1 MKEILFIRQNVQQWQ
16 SIENIAEDPS
26 AYSPDDV
33 AGAYLR
39 VTTDLAFA
47 QTHYPTSRIT
57 VYLNDLASVLHNSLY
72 RRRHERHSR
81 IITFWTQEV
90 PLTMWEAR
98 HLLLASFIIMALS
111 VLVGVIS
118 QMSDTDFCRIIL
130 GDWYMDETLENIRK
144 GTPFAIYDSDSVGN
158 MLFSITINN
167 IMVAARIFAMGVL
180 TSFFTGI
187 MLIYNGV
194 MLGCF
199 ETFFAQ
205 QHLLGPSLLAVML
218 HGTIEISSI
227 VVAGAAGL
235 AMGNAWLLPG
245 SYSRIESFKRGA
257 KRGLKIFVGTV
268 PLFVVA
274 GFIESVCTR
283 HTHVPDAIRLA
294 FILLSAAFVLFYFVI
309 YPRMLHK
316 RLTKVETS
324 EYTKVNKNH

>member
-72 RRRHERHSR
+72 RRRHEKHSR

-98 HLLLASFIIMALS
+98 HLLLASFIIMVLS

-118 QMSDTDFCRIIL
+118 QAGDTDFCRIIL

-144 GTPFAIYDSDSVGN
+144 GKPFAIYDSDSVGN

-167 IMVAARIFAMGVL
+167 IMWRRA
-180 TSFFTGI
+180 
-187 MLIYNGV
+187 
-194 MLGCF
+194 
-199 ETFFAQ
+199 
-205 QHLLGPSLLAVML
+205 SLLWGCLPASL
-218 HGTIEISSI
+218 RALCSFT
-227 VVAGAAGL
+227 
-235 AMGNAWLLPG
+235 MG
-245 SYSRIESFKRGA
+245 
-257 KRGLKIFVGTV
+257 
-268 PLFVVA
+268 
-274 GFIESVCTR
+274 
-283 HTHVPDAIRLA
+283 
-294 FILLSAAFVLFYFVI
+294 
-309 YPRMLHK
+309 
-316 RLTKVETS
+316 
-324 EYTKVNKNH
+324 

>member
-1 MKEILFIRQNVQQWQ
+1 MLFAWQ

-98 HLLLASFIIMALS
+98 HLLLASFIIMVLS

-118 QMSDTDFCRIIL
+118 QAGDTDFCRIIL

-144 GTPFAIYDSDSVGN
+144 GIPFAIYDSDSVGN

-227 VVAGAAGL
+227 VVAG
-235 AMGNAWLLPG
+235 
-245 SYSRIESFKRGA
+245 
-257 KRGLKIFVGTV
+257 
-268 PLFVVA
+268 
-274 GFIESVCTR
+274 FIESVCTR

-316 RLTKVETS
+316 RLTNVETS
-324 EYTKVNKNH
+324 ENTKVQ